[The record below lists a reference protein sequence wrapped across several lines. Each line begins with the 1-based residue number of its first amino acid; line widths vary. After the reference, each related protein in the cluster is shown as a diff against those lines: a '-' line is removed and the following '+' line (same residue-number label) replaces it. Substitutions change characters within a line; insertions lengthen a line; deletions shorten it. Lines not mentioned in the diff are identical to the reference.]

1 MIKVLFA
8 QVRELVGTDATEVA
22 ADFPTVEA
30 LRQHMAAQ
38 SDRWAL
44 ALEDGKLLAAVNQ
57 TLVSFDHPLT
67 DGDEVAF
74 FPPVTEVKMAETKIV
89 VGPQPFSVGEEYP
102 WLAERDEDGAVVTF
116 TGKVRNHNLGDS
128 VNALTL
134 EHYPGMTEK
143 ALAEIVD
150 EARNRW
156 PLGRVTVIHRI
167 GELWPGDE
175 IVFVGVT
182 SAHRSSAFEAG
193 QFIMDYL
200 KTRAPFWKREATPE
214 GDRWV
219 EARESDQQAAKRW

>member
-1 MIKVLFA
+1 
-8 QVRELVGTDATEVA
+8 
-22 ADFPTVEA
+22 
-30 LRQHMAAQ
+30 
-38 SDRWAL
+38 
-44 ALEDGKLLAAVNQ
+44 
-57 TLVSFDHPLT
+57 
-67 DGDEVAF
+67 
-74 FPPVTEVKMAETKIV
+74 MAETKIV

-128 VNALTL
+128 VKALTL

-175 IVFVGVT
+175 IVLSALPVRIAVVRLRPG
-182 SAHRSSAFEAG
+182 SLLWIISKPAHRSGSAKLRRKVTAG
-193 QFIMDYL
+193 S
-200 KTRAPFWKREATPE
+200 KRGRAISR
-214 GDRWV
+214 
-219 EARESDQQAAKRW
+219 QQNAGSFCWPDKA